1 MNNDGTVAKAV
12 VKLLPKLG
20 AAGSNPAQGEV
31 CVRTSAVVVAL
42 AGGAGARVAG
52 KMGGYSNHAHGKSTS
67 GINEEIIWISISMAI
82 AIAVLIAI
90 ALCYILKEKCD
101 KRRAYRE
108 QSYKEEFAKHALA
121 DSSPHPPL
129 DEFPSYTLYP
139 QYSPDGQE
147 YYYNFHRFSYLRD
160 SFKLPP
166 RDYPQEYPVKANEVY
181 ITA

>member
-1 MNNDGTVAKAV
+1 MLNATLFARVI
-12 VKLLPKLG
+12 L
-20 AAGSNPAQGEV
+20 GSNNIVGGVTVGILPCATSKTNGGRGGRAARGVTRRRTETTRDMKLITGEI

-42 AGGAGARVAG
+42 AGGASARVAG

-108 QSYKEEFAKHALA
+108 QS
-121 DSSPHPPL
+121 
-129 DEFPSYTLYP
+129 
-139 QYSPDGQE
+139 
-147 YYYNFHRFSYLRD
+147 
-160 SFKLPP
+160 
-166 RDYPQEYPVKANEVY
+166 
-181 ITA
+181 